1 MTSLKKYFRLSVV
14 LGVVLIVLL
23 SFTLLAKAAKRKA
36 PSSLQVTSAPAKA
49 TAAINKSFQFQAIN
63 AAKEFKPV
71 TYTITTVDR
80 KDEIKV
86 KDKSRQAAAGKDF
99 LLVRIEIQND
109 LTERLA
115 IVSADRIRLE
125 DQGKLF
131 APDYHNGNVVIDPL
145 SVRRDV
151 LAFVVDANTKNF
163 VFSVG
168 ELAGDKQK
176 LEVNF

>member
-36 PSSLQVTSAPAKA
+36 PSSLQVTSAPTKA
-49 TAAINKSFQFQAIN
+49 TAVIDQSFEFQAIN
-63 AAKEFKPV
+63 AAKDLKPV
-71 TYTITTVDR
+71 TYTITNVDR

-86 KDKSRQAAAGKDF
+86 KDKSRQAASGKDF
-99 LLVRIEIQND
+99 LLVRVEIQNNQ
-109 LTERLA
+109 TERLA
-115 IVSADRIRLE
+115 IVSADRVRLE
-125 DQGKLF
+125 ENGKLF

-151 LAFVVDANTKNF
+151 LAFVVDSKTKDF
-163 VFSVG
+163 IFSVG
-168 ELAGDKQK
+168 ELEGDKQK